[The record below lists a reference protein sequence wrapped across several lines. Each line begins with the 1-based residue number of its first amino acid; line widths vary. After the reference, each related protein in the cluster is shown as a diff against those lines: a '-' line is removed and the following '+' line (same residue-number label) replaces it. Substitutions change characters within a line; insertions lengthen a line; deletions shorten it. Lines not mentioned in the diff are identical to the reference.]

1 MNIIIC
7 GAGKVGFTIAKIL
20 SEQGHSITII
30 DQSSD
35 DIQKIDETLDVKSI
49 VGKATYPSILE
60 KANASEADMIIAVT
74 RNDEINMLICQ
85 IAFSIFNV
93 QKKIARIRSQD
104 YLNPKFTKV
113 YNKENLPIDVII
125 SPEIEIAKSIQRKL
139 EAPGAL
145 DNVPFANN
153 NIRLLEIL
161 INEKCPLK
169 DIKINEITKKFPN
182 LNANIIGVI
191 RNDKFVII
199 KKASI
204 MKENDKAYVIIN
216 ASQMKETL
224 IAFGHNEK
232 ISNKILIVG
241 GGNIGFNLAKNLEES
256 FDSARVKIIEKDKKR
271 AEYIASELSDT
282 IVINGDALD
291 EEVLIEANIDEA
303 QTVLALTNDDEDNL
317 MVSVLVEK
325 FVKDESDLNEKRTMS
340 LINKPN
346 YGLLQSSLKIDDF
359 IDPRMNTVS
368 SILKH
373 IHKGT
378 IENAYSILNGE
389 YEIIEAEIIESSELI
404 NKELKNSN
412 LPDEIR
418 IGAVLRGADVVIPR
432 SNFVFKKEDIVV
444 LLAKK
449 NFFNVVENMFRISSI
464 WLNELY

>member
-1 MNIIIC
+1 
-7 GAGKVGFTIAKIL
+7 L
-20 SEQGHSITII
+20 
-30 DQSSD
+30 
-35 DIQKIDETLDVKSI
+35 LDVKSI
-49 VGKATYPSILE
+49 VGKGTYPSILE

-104 YLNPKFTKV
+104 YLNPKFTRV

-145 DNVPFANN
+145 DNVPFADNK
-153 NIRLLEIL
+153 IRLLEIL
-161 INEKCPLK
+161 INDKCPIIN
-169 DIKINEITKKFPN
+169 IKLNDLTKKFPK
-182 LNANIIGVI
+182 LDANIMGVV
-191 RNDKFVII
+191 RDDKFIILKKTDKII
-199 KKASI
+199 KG
-204 MKENDKAYVIIN
+204 DKAYVVIN

-224 IAFGHNEK
+224 VAFGHNEK
-232 ISNKILIVG
+232 ISNKILIIG

-256 FDSARVKIIEKDKKR
+256 FDSARVKIIEKNKER
-271 AEYIASELSDT
+271 AEFIASELNNT

-291 EEVLIEANIDEA
+291 EEVLMEANLEEV

-325 FVKDESDLNEKRTMS
+325 FTNDKSDINEKRTMA

-346 YGLLQSSLKIDDF
+346 YALLQSSLKIDDF

-373 IHKGT
+373 VHKGT
-378 IENAYSILNGE
+378 VENAYSILNGE
-389 YEIIEAEIIESSELI
+389 YEVIEAEIIESSELV
-404 NKELKNSN
+404 NKELKNAN

-418 IGAVLRGADVVIPR
+418 IGAVLREKEVIIPR
-432 SNFVFKKEDIVV
+432 SNFVFKKEDIIV

-449 NFFNVVENMFRISSI
+449 DFLHVVENMFRISSI
-464 WLNELY
+464 

>member
-7 GAGKVGFTIAKIL
+7 GAGRVGFTISKIL
-20 SEQGHSITII
+20 SEQGHSITVI
-30 DQSSD
+30 DQSSE
-35 DIQKIDETLDVKSI
+35 DIQKIDDILDVKSI
-49 VGKATYPSILE
+49 VGKGTYPSILE
-60 KANASEADMIIAVT
+60 KANAADADMIIAVT

-93 QKKIARIRSQD
+93 PKKIARIRSQD

-125 SPEIEIAKSIQRKL
+125 SPEIEIAKSLQRKL
-139 EAPGAL
+139 EAPGSL

-153 NIRLLEIL
+153 KIRLLEIL
-161 INEKCPLK
+161 IDANCPIK
-169 DIKINEITKKFPN
+169 DIKLNELTKKFPK
-182 LNANIIGVI
+182 LNSNIMGVI
-191 RNDKFVII
+191 RDEKFVLL
-199 KKASI
+199 KKTDV
-204 MKENDKAYVIIN
+204 MLKDDKAYVVIN
-216 ASQMKETL
+216 ASQMNETL
-224 IAFGHNEK
+224 TAFGHTEK
-232 ISNKILIVG
+232 ISNKILIIG

-256 FDSARVKIIEKDKKR
+256 FDSARVKIIEKDKER
-271 AEYIASELSDT
+271 AELIASQLNNT

-291 EEVLIEANIDEA
+291 EEVLLEANLEEV

-325 FVKDESDLNEKRTMS
+325 FAKDNDELSDKRTMA

-346 YGLLQSSLKIDDF
+346 YSLLQTSLKIDDF

-389 YEIIEAEIIESSELI
+389 YEIIEAEIIETSELV

-418 IGAVLRGADVVIPR
+418 IGAVLRGDEVIIPR
-432 SNFVFKKEDIVV
+432 SNFVFKKQDIVV

-449 NFFNVVENMFRISSI
+449 DFLHVVENMFRISSI
-464 WLNELY
+464 

>member
-7 GAGKVGFTIAKIL
+7 GAGRVGFTIAKIL
-20 SEQGHSITII
+20 SEQGHSITVI

-60 KANASEADMIIAVT
+60 KANATDADMIIAVT

-125 SPEIEIAKSIQRKL
+125 SPEIEIAKSLQRKL

-145 DNVPFANN
+145 DNVPFAGNK
-153 NIRLLEIL
+153 IRLLEIL
-161 INEKCPLK
+161 INEKCSLK
-169 DIKINEITKKFPN
+169 EIKLNELTKKFPK
-182 LNANIIGVI
+182 LNANIMGVI
-191 RNDKFVII
+191 REGRFIILKKND
-199 KKASI
+199 I
-204 MKENDKAYVIIN
+204 MIQDDKAYVIIN
-216 ASQMKETL
+216 ASQMKDTL
-224 IAFGHNEK
+224 NAFGHNEK
-232 ISNKILIVG
+232 ISNKILIIG

-256 FDSARVKIIEKDKKR
+256 FDSTRVKIIEKNKER
-271 AEYIASELSDT
+271 AELIASELNDT

-291 EEVLIEANIDEA
+291 EEVLMEANIDEV

-325 FVKDESDLNEKRTMS
+325 FAKDKSDLSEKRTMA

-346 YGLLQSSLKIDDF
+346 YSLLQSSLKIDDF
-359 IDPRMNTVS
+359 IDPRLNTVS

-373 IHKGT
+373 IHKGS

-389 YEIIEAEIIESSELI
+389 YEIIEAEIIETSELI

-418 IGAVLRGADVVIPR
+418 VGAILREEEVIIPR
-432 SNFVFKKEDIVV
+432 SNFIFKKEDVVV
-444 LLAKK
+444 LLVKK
-449 NFFNVVENMFRISSI
+449 NFLHTVENMFRLSPV
-464 WLNELY
+464 